1 MSFTG
6 ANNCICYIRIIFL
19 LLFFATANLGNPLVY
34 PVYSLLGFIPY
45 FSICIFFFFLYT
57 QDRTLMLEI
66 THTCTPQTTTYAI
79 WMEQPLMMVL
89 TLNCKYYKNIIV
101 QQRKS
106 MRSQYQYLKLMHNYK
121 LSASNAHLLSNSCV
135 LL

>member
-1 MSFTG
+1 
-6 ANNCICYIRIIFL
+6 
-19 LLFFATANLGNPLVY
+19 
-34 PVYSLLGFIPY
+34 
-45 FSICIFFFFLYT
+45 
-57 QDRTLMLEI
+57 MLEI
-66 THTCTPQTTTYAI
+66 THTYTPQTTTYTI
-79 WMEQPLMMVL
+79 RMEQPSMMIL

-106 MRSQYQYLKLMHNYK
+106 VRSQYKYLKLMHNYK